1 MRNDIW
7 RKQAESDLKI
17 YEASKQALINI
28 PDQIKELEE
37 KLTSIRSQSAD
48 SVSVKGGG
56 GSRDDAYLN
65 NIVARDRLKANLDDS
80 RRFVSRVSNAL
91 SILTEDEKE
100 LLRRFYMIPEKGA
113 AYNMAAEK
121 HVDHKTVYRWKDDA
135 LDRFTI
141 AMYG

>member
-48 SVSVKGGG
+48 NVSVNGGG

-65 NIVARDRLKANLDDS
+65 NIVARDRLKANLEDS

>member
-17 YEASKQALINI
+17 YEASKPALINI

-65 NIVARDRLKANLDDS
+65 NIVARDRLKANLEDS
-80 RRFVSRVSNAL
+80 RRFVSRVSNAM